1 MKKNR
6 KNKKIRIGGKV
17 NFSLPPNNSLD
28 REGSI
33 NNTVLKNMTNK
44 AIAQNNLAK
53 SVGGRRRTVSR
64 RRVKSRRVKSIRT
77 VSRRY
82 KKKGGAPI
90 IIPPQVSTGMIKNPA
105 NDATYKQLANI
116 SLTTQAQAELDKN
129 VGKPSK

>member
-53 SVGGRRRTVSR
+53 SVGGRRTVGKRTVR
-64 RRVKSRRVKSIRT
+64 IRH
-77 VSRRY
+77 
-82 KKKGGAPI
+82 KKNKGGASI